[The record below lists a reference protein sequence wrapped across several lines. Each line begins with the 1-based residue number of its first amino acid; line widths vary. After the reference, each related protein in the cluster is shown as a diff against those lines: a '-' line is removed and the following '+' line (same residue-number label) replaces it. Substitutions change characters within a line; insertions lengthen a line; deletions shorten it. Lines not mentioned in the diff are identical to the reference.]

1 MNGVAKHPTHKVT
14 NLERGSVFA
23 DVRPLLK
30 RTKVSIKKLVRSRSP
45 AGHHHP
51 PGRPDHQRPPTDPT
65 DAQELNGRVTH
76 KIRATQGIDH
86 GLIPEGLEAEWVS
99 KGDEVK
105 EAALWSGRLASVRR
119 RATAIA
125 HSGLVTI
132 TDEDESNEEVVDLG
146 KYLYEPDGAVIRA
159 GLVGAVAAG
168 VGGGLVDAKR
178 SPMSPLTDHSGP
190 HSRSPIC
197 STSRCPT
204 ARNNSGQPSRVRG
217 QGAALLVTPF

>member
-1 MNGVAKHPTHKVT
+1 M
-14 NLERGSVFA
+14 
-23 DVRPLLK
+23 K
-30 RTKVSIKKLVRSRSP
+30 RTKVSIKVNHPAPLQDITIPLVGRTINACP
-45 AGHHHP
+45 QTP
-51 PGRPDHQRPPTDPT
+51 PTPVVQRPRNPQNPRHSG
-65 DAQELNGRVTH
+65 AF
-76 KIRATQGIDH
+76 DH

-119 RATAIA
+119 CATAIA

-159 GLVGAVAAG
+159 GLVGVAAAG

-204 ARNNSGQPSRVRG
+204 ARNNSAASRVR
-217 QGAALLVTPF
+217 ARSPPVTPFEPIDLAAHTHERAGATPRCRTMNRDQFGQ